1 MKTQTKIRLYGKPH
15 PKERLLN
22 RVKNLKKK
30 FIKTKT
36 SLRQIEKVI
45 RDYFLTKLD
54 FNEKTRKGEYVYLRQ
69 ICHYFSKKETK
80 EPEKIIGLYFGNKDR
95 TTVLHSIK
103 VIEGYLLF
111 DKKKREEIKE
121 ISKIFRQLKNND

>member
-1 MKTQTKIRLYGKPH
+1 MKTQTKTRLYGKPH
-15 PKERLLN
+15 SKERLRN
-22 RVKNLKKK
+22 RVKNLKKE
-30 FIKTKT
+30 FVKTKT
-36 SLRQIEKVI
+36 SLRQVEKVI

-69 ICHYFSKKETK
+69 VCQYFAKQETSESLK
-80 EPEKIIGLYFGNKDR
+80 LIGYYFGNKHHS
-95 TTVLHSIK
+95 TVLHSIE